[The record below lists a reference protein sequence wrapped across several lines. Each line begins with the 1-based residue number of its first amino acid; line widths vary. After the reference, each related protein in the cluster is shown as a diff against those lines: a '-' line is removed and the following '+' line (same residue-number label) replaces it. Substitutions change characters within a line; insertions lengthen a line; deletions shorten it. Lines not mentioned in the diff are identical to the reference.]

1 MPPEGANSPASSTHP
16 PRRATFVVPWYGE
29 KIPGGA
35 EAETRRTAQNLA
47 GAGVEVTVLAT
58 CLSGLGSDWDHDH
71 YPPGESV
78 EDGVRVIRFPSA
90 TRDGARF
97 NALNTRICG
106 GKRISASEEQT
117 FFANMVYSPELF
129 AYLAAHPE
137 MGPFFFIPYLFTTA
151 AWGPLVHPEKSVI
164 IPCLHDEGYARL
176 ISVRHAF
183 ESARAV
189 VFHVPAERDLAA
201 SLYDLTKTEPLV
213 LGEGVDAEWSADAE
227 RFRRKYKI
235 KGPFILYAGRKD
247 AGKNVP
253 LLSRYFTRFLADGL
267 GPQDLKLYMIGNLP
281 APIPPGAEKDIID
294 LGFVSK
300 QDKYDAYAAADVLIQ
315 PSVMESFSLVI
326 MEAWLAGTPVMV
338 HAGCAVTK
346 EHVELSGGGLHFGDY
361 PRFAEG
367 LRILL
372 ERPELREKMAQAGRE
387 YVLNN
392 FSWPVVTQ
400 RFVEL
405 IDRLSAEP
413 TPAPKE
419 PPRDFAPPAGLEPPA
434 AKERRRTPP
443 QPTAA
448 PQGETSP
455 TPARPGQP
463 AMHQMLADFSYG
475 DAIGND
481 VLAIQKALRSR
492 GFASDIF
499 AEHVHPKLRHK
510 CRPWQEYAAGARA
523 QDVLIF
529 HFSIGHGLAELL
541 PTLPGRK
548 VLRYHNITPAEFL
561 EELSPDAAR
570 RSRLGRRQLPALAQ
584 AVELGLGV
592 SDYNCAELNEAGCP
606 ATVAVP
612 ILLDLDQLEAAPDPA
627 VLSRFKERGPNI
639 LHVGRI
645 APNKRIEDLIKT
657 HYWLTKL
664 MPGARLLLV
673 GGGMDMPYGLGLRE
687 LVTELNVPGVH
698 FAGHVS
704 DAQLMAYYRVGH
716 LYLCQSE
723 HEGFCVPLVESMH
736 FGMPI
741 VAYASTGVP
750 GTLDSG
756 GVLLQNKDHVRTA
769 ELCARILGD
778 EGLRSAL
785 GARARARLERFRP
798 ERVAKEFMMVLADR
812 LGLEPPQ

>member
-1 MPPEGANSPASSTHP
+1 MPPDAVNSPARH
-16 PRRATFVVPWYGE
+16 AAFVVPWYGE

-47 GAGVEVTVLAT
+47 AAGVEITVFTT
-58 CLSGLGSDWDHDH
+58 CLSGLGSDWDHGH
-71 YPPGESV
+71 YPPGESL
-78 EDGVRVIRFPSA
+78 EDGVRVMRFPSA
-90 TRDGARF
+90 PRDGARF

-106 GKRISASEEQT
+106 GHRISAQEEQV
-117 FFANMVYSPELF
+117 FFANMVHSPELF
-129 AYLAAHPE
+129 AHVAAHPE
-137 MGPFFFIPYLFTTA
+137 LGPFFFIPYLFTTA
-151 AWGPLVHPEKSVI
+151 VWGPLVHPEKSVI

-176 ISVRHAF
+176 VSVRHAF

-201 SLYDLTKTEPLV
+201 SLYDLAKTEPLV
-213 LGEGVDAEWSADAE
+213 LGEGVDSAWSADAE
-227 RFRRKYKI
+227 RFRQKYKI

-253 LLSRYFTRFLADGL
+253 LLSRYFTRFVADGL
-267 GPQDLKLYMIGNLP
+267 GPAGLKLLMIGNLP
-281 APIPPGAEKDIID
+281 APIPPGAERDIID

-300 QDKYDAYAAADVLIQ
+300 QDKYDAYAAAEVLIQ

-346 EHVELSGGGLHFGDY
+346 EHVELSKGGLHFGDY

-372 ERPELREKMAQAGRE
+372 ERPQLREQMAQAGRE

-392 FSWPVVTQ
+392 FSWPVVTA

-405 IDRLSAEP
+405 LDRLAAEP
-413 TPAPKE
+413 LPAPKE
-419 PPRDFAPPAGLEPPA
+419 PLKDFTPPAGLEPPRAKARRKQPAPAKA
-434 AKERRRTPP
+434 AARVE
-443 QPTAA
+443 ADS
-448 PQGETSP
+448 G
-455 TPARPGQP
+455 PARSGQP
-463 AMHQMLADFSYG
+463 AVHQMLPDFSYG

-481 VLAIQKALRSR
+481 VLAIQKALRSW

-510 CRPWQEYAAGARA
+510 SRPWQEYASGAKA
-523 QDVLIF
+523 LDVLIF

-592 SDYNCAELNEAGCP
+592 SDYNCAELAEAGCP
-606 ATVAVP
+606 ATATVP

-627 VLSRFKERGPNI
+627 VLSRFKERGPNL

-645 APNKRIEDLIKT
+645 APNKCIEDLIKT

-673 GGGMDMPYGLGLRE
+673 GGGMDMAYGLGLRE
-687 LVTELNVPGVH
+687 MVTELGVPGVH

-704 DAQLMAYYRVGH
+704 DAQLMSYYQVGH
-716 LYLCQSE
+716 LYLCQSQ

-741 VAYASTGVP
+741 VACASTGVP
-750 GTLDSG
+750 GTLGDG
-756 GVLLQNKDHVRTA
+756 GVLLQGKDHVRTA
-769 ELCARILGD
+769 EVCARILGD
-778 EGLRSAL
+778 DSLRQEL
-785 GARARARLERFRP
+785 GRRARARLEHFRP
-798 ERVAKEFMMVLADR
+798 QRVARELKTVLSGR
-812 LGLEPPQ
+812 LGLEPPA

>member
-1 MPPEGANSPASSTHP
+1 MPREGAKHPA
-16 PRRATFVVPWYGE
+16 RRATFVVPWYGE

-47 GAGVEVTVLAT
+47 GAGVQVTVLTT
-58 CLSGLGSDWDHDH
+58 CLSGLGSDWDNDQ
-71 YPPGESV
+71 YPAGESL
-78 EDGVRVIRFPSA
+78 EDGVRVLRFPSA
-90 TRDGARF
+90 KRDGARF

-106 GKRISASEEQT
+106 GHRVTAQEEQD

-137 MGPFFFIPYLFTTA
+137 LGPFFFIPYLFTTA

-176 ISVRHAF
+176 LSVRHAF

-201 SLYDLTKTEPLV
+201 SLYDLNKTEPLV
-213 LGEGVDAEWSADAE
+213 LGEGVDSDWSADAG
-227 RFRRKYKI
+227 RFRQKYKI

-253 LLSRYFTRFLADGL
+253 LLSRYFTRFLVDGL
-267 GPQDLKLYMIGNLP
+267 GPPGLKLYMIGNQP

-300 QDKYDAYAAADVLIQ
+300 QDKYDAYAAAEVLIQ

-338 HAGCAVTK
+338 HSGCAVTK
-346 EHVELSGGGLHFGDY
+346 EHVELSKGGLHFSDY
-361 PRFAEG
+361 PRFAES

-372 ERPELREKMAQAGRE
+372 ERPQLKEQMARAGRE
-387 YVLNN
+387 YVLSN

-400 RFVEL
+400 RFIEL
-405 IDRLSAEP
+405 IDRLAVEP
-413 TPAPKE
+413 LPEPKE
-419 PPRDFAPPAGLEPPA
+419 PPKDFAPPEALEPPRAKQSHLA
-434 AKERRRTPP
+434 AG
-443 QPTAA
+443 QPS
-448 PQGETSP
+448 GEPLGKTCLA
-455 TPARPGQP
+455 PARPGQP
-463 AMHQMLADFSYG
+463 AVHQMLPDFSYG

-481 VLAIQKALRSR
+481 ALAIQKALKSW
-492 GFASDIF
+492 GFASEIF
-499 AEHVHPKLRHK
+499 SEHVHPKLRHIA
-510 CRPWQEYAAGARA
+510 RPWQNYADAVSAG
-523 QDVLIF
+523 DVLIF
-529 HFSIGHGLAELL
+529 HFSIGHGLAEVL

-548 VLRYHNITPAEFL
+548 VLRYHNITPAHFL

-570 RSRLGRRQLPALAQ
+570 RARLGRKQLSTLAQ

-592 SDYNCAELNEAGCP
+592 SDYNCAELEAAGCP
-606 ATVAVP
+606 ATAMVP
-612 ILLDLDQLEAAPDPA
+612 ILLSLEQLKADPDPV
-627 VLSRFKERGPNI
+627 VLSRFKERGPNV

-645 APNKRIEDLIKT
+645 VPNKRIEDLIKT
-657 HYWLTKL
+657 HYWLSKL

-673 GGGMDMPYGLGLRE
+673 GGGLDMSYGRGLRE
-687 LVTELNVPGVH
+687 LVTDLNLPGVH

-736 FGMPI
+736 FGLPI
-741 VAYASTGVP
+741 VAHASTGVP

-756 GVLLQNKDHVRTA
+756 GVLLEGKDHVRTA
-769 ELCARILGD
+769 EVCARILRD
-778 EGLRSAL
+778 EAL
-785 GARARARLERFRP
+785 GSSLGNKARARLERFRP
-798 ERVAKEFMMVLADR
+798 GRVAEELKEVLGQR
-812 LGLEPPQ
+812 LGLEPAS